1 MEQPASLTGSV
12 FPVRPS
18 LEHLLAMG
26 EDDDEEEEKEA
37 GVLEEVKEKPALVH
51 STVIASGSSVVTDH
65 CSPVP
70 ENSEQLE
77 NGEST
82 IVEDDDEDDGA
93 SELTE
98 LQQLPDT
105 QQPAGTA
112 KEQKLLAKA
121 TFDNIAESTD
131 ELAFRKG
138 EILTVIETDTNGL
151 KGWWLC
157 QLRGRQGICPG
168 NRLKI
173 IQSHDSGCFTL
184 SPASSPCPTIDST
197 TNLNSPIP
205 SEIYENTSLCSST
218 SAGSQRQ
225 GKRRSWHIMPNKVL
239 TPQKCGDVYLYDL
252 LPPSSARVSTSS
264 SAYHQQHSADALDT
278 YDVPKPAVP
287 IGGQG
292 GPPTTPGYDP
302 HHHHH
307 HRTSWSRTPSA
318 SHQYGAAGHPLAQHL
333 HYPNPNSPSTLSSPS
348 SSSLSFPHPHPAGYH
363 HHLHQQYPHL
373 ATGYRME
380 ESYDVPR
387 PLLSQQQHLTPSSS
401 NSSLLTSDSFSLSS
415 SNRSSLAN
423 MPDYDVPRRNPVSV
437 RSTPPPPSVAGQP
450 PGTPSFSTS
459 HHSMS
464 MSSFSSMSTYDVP
477 PSHMGNGAGYVSGKL
492 HQQQTGPITPK
503 ELPLELSSALETLA
517 RLQNEATTAVTR
529 LLSFVSP
536 NWRVKEKLDPIMMD
550 LKLAAVR
557 LRTALHD
564 LAEFGDGAL
573 GNATKAEDKGLA
585 QKLKPLV
592 KALRDADRLVHE
604 ASQNLDAQGW
614 TLVTLQRPEATQKLQ
629 QQLPPDS
636 LDQLI
641 ACAQTLTE
649 DVRQTASFIQGNAT
663 LLFKRSSSSTTS
675 QASAPTTPQTPTGTG
690 KPAAPGGGGE
700 WPEDY
705 DYVSLESKEAS
716 ARTNAEIRDALP
728 NDLKKNF
735 ENVVRNAADA
745 AAATVAERPEAA
757 LLDPNDK
764 SVLVYYATQTV
775 THMGYLT
782 QAIDAFLQ
790 TVEHNQPP
798 KFFLAYGK
806 FVVLSAHNLVNIGD
820 IVHRNVSRECI
831 KTRVLSCAD
840 ALSEA
845 LKTCVAKTKKA
856 AQNFPSVT
864 AVQEMVDS
872 VVDISHLASDLK
884 IAMLEAVQ
892 Q

>member
-1 MEQPASLTGSV
+1 MPHPMSPQSPAPTFLSSSRGS
-12 FPVRPS
+12 S
-18 LEHLLAMG
+18 IHLP
-26 EDDDEEEEKEA
+26 EYDYDEP
-37 GVLEEVKEKPALVH
+37 KPAKKV
-51 STVIASGSSVVTDH
+51 
-65 CSPVP
+65 
-70 ENSEQLE
+70 
-77 NGEST
+77 
-82 IVEDDDEDDGA
+82 
-93 SELTE
+93 
-98 LQQLPDT
+98 
-105 QQPAGTA
+105 
-112 KEQKLLAKA
+112 LAKA
-121 TFDNIAESTD
+121 IYENIAESTD

-138 EILTVIETDTNGL
+138 DILTVIETDTSDL

-173 IQSHDSGCFTL
+173 IQPHDSGCFTL
-184 SPASSPCPTIDST
+184 SPASSPCPSVGPG
-197 TNLNSPIP
+197 TNLNSPVP
-205 SEIYENTSLCSST
+205 SDIYENTSTGSSY
-218 SAGSQRQ
+218 GQKQQ
-225 GKRRSWHIMPNKVL
+225 GKRRSWHINPNKVL

-252 LPPSSARVSTSS
+252 LPTPTRGGSPFQQHSTSS
-264 SAYHQQHSADALDT
+264 DPLDT
-278 YDVPKPAVP
+278 YDVPKPPVP
-287 IGGQG
+287 IN
-292 GPPTTPGYDP
+292 YDSP
-302 HHHHH
+302 
-307 HRTSWSRTPSA
+307 RPWSRTPPHY
-318 SHQYGAAGHPLAQHL
+318 SHHPQHHHHSPHTPNLAQH
-333 HYPNPNSPSTLSSPS
+333 
-348 SSSLSFPHPHPAGYH
+348 
-363 HHLHQQYPHL
+363 HQSHQHFN
-373 ATGYRME
+373 YRME

-387 PLLSQQQHLTPSSS
+387 PVNNLLAQQQNLTPSSS
-401 NSSLLTSDSFSLSS
+401 NSSLLTSDSLSLSS

-423 MPDYDVPRRNPVSV
+423 MPDYDVPRRNPVSI
-437 RSTPPPPSVAGQP
+437 RSTPPPPQQQQHSQP
-450 PGTPSFSTS
+450 PGTPHSQSSGIFSS
-459 HHSMS
+459 NNSMS
-464 MSSFSSMSTYDVP
+464 ISSFSSSTSTYDVP
-477 PSHMGNGAGYVSGKL
+477 QTPL
-492 HQQQTGPITPK
+492 HQQQQQQVQTSQTPQPNK

-517 RLQNEATTAVTR
+517 RLQNEATAAVSR
-529 LLSFVSP
+529 LLGFVSP
-536 NWRVKEKLDPIMMD
+536 NWRTKEKLDPILMD

-573 GNATKAEDKGLA
+573 GNAFKAEDKGIA

-592 KALRDADRLVHE
+592 KALRDADKLVHE
-604 ASQNLDAQGW
+604 ASQNLDNQGW
-614 TLVTLQRPEATQKLQ
+614 TMVTLQRPEATQKLQ

-649 DVRQTASFIQGNAT
+649 DVRQTASFIQGNGT
-663 LLFKRSSSSTTS
+663 LLFKRTSTATATS
-675 QASAPTTPQTPTGTG
+675 TASTPLTPTGNKVT
-690 KPAAPGGGGE
+690 PGTNTTSSSNSGSNNNNGD

-716 ARTNAEIRDALP
+716 AKSNAEIHDALP
-728 NDLKKNF
+728 KDLKKNF
-735 ENVVRNAADA
+735 ENVVRNADA
-745 AAATVAERPEAA
+745 AAAVCSEKTET
-757 LLDPNDK
+757 LDPNDK
-764 SVLVYYATQTV
+764 SVLVYYASQTV

-820 IVHRNVSRECI
+820 IVHRNVSRENV
-831 KTRVLSCAD
+831 KTRVLQCAD

-856 AQNFPSVT
+856 AQHFPSVT

>member
-1 MEQPASLTGSV
+1 M
-12 FPVRPS
+12 
-18 LEHLLAMG
+18 
-26 EDDDEEEEKEA
+26 
-37 GVLEEVKEKPALVH
+37 VL
-51 STVIASGSSVVTDH
+51 
-65 CSPVP
+65 
-70 ENSEQLE
+70 
-77 NGEST
+77 
-82 IVEDDDEDDGA
+82 
-93 SELTE
+93 
-98 LQQLPDT
+98 
-105 QQPAGTA
+105 
-112 KEQKLLAKA
+112 
-121 TFDNIAESTD
+121 
-131 ELAFRKG
+131 
-138 EILTVIETDTNGL
+138 
-151 KGWWLC
+151 
-157 QLRGRQGICPG
+157 
-168 NRLKI
+168 
-173 IQSHDSGCFTL
+173 
-184 SPASSPCPTIDST
+184 
-197 TNLNSPIP
+197 
-205 SEIYENTSLCSST
+205 
-218 SAGSQRQ
+218 
-225 GKRRSWHIMPNKVL
+225 VL

-252 LPPSSARVSTSS
+252 LPPSSARVSSN
-264 SAYHQQHSADALDT
+264 AFHHQQQQQHHSAEALDT

-287 IGGQG
+287 VGQG
-292 GPPTTPGYDP
+292 GPPTTPGTGYDP
-302 HHHHH
+302 HHPHL
-307 HRTSWSRTPSA
+307 RTSWNRTPS
-318 SHQYGAAGHPLAQHL
+318 HPYGAGHF
-333 HYPNPNSPSTLSSPS
+333 HYPHPNSPSALSSPS
-348 SSSLSFPHPHPAGYH
+348 SSISFPHPHPAGYH

-373 ATGYRME
+373 ASGYRME

-437 RSTPPPPSVAGQP
+437 RSTPPPPVSGTGGGAAPPP
-450 PGTPSFSTS
+450 PGTPSFTSS

-477 PSHMGNGAGYVSGKL
+477 PSHMHSGASGGGYVSGKL
-492 HQQQTGPITPK
+492 HQPQAASVTPK

-536 NWRVKEKLDPIMMD
+536 NWRVKEKLDPILMD

-592 KALRDADRLVHE
+592 KALRDADKLVHE

-663 LLFKRSSSSTTS
+663 LLFKRTTSSTP
-675 QASAPTTPQTPTGTG
+675 QASAPTTPQTPTGGTG
-690 KPAAPGGGGE
+690 KSAGGATGGE

-745 AAATVAERPEAA
+745 AAATVSERPVAA
-757 LLDPNDK
+757 LDPNDK
-764 SVLVYYATQTV
+764 SVLVYYASQTV

>member
-1 MEQPASLTGSV
+1 MYLQQSA
-12 FPVRPS
+12 PVSPHTPS
-18 LEHLLAMG
+18 TRSSSRSSSMHLV
-26 EDDDEEEEKEA
+26 EYDYDEP
-37 GVLEEVKEKPALVH
+37 KPA
-51 STVIASGSSVVTDH
+51 
-65 CSPVP
+65 
-70 ENSEQLE
+70 
-77 NGEST
+77 
-82 IVEDDDEDDGA
+82 
-93 SELTE
+93 
-98 LQQLPDT
+98 
-105 QQPAGTA
+105 
-112 KEQKLLAKA
+112 KKLLAKA

-252 LPPSSARVSTSS
+252 LPPSSGRASS
-264 SAYHQQHSADALDT
+264 NAFHHHQQQQQHHSADALDT

-287 IGGQG
+287 IGA
-292 GPPTTPGYDP
+292 PTTPGAGYDP
-302 HHHHH
+302 HHPH
-307 HRTSWSRTPSA
+307 HRTSWVSRTPT
-318 SHQYGAAGHPLAQHL
+318 SHPPYGPGHPLAAHL
-333 HYPNPNSPSTLSSPS
+333 HYPVSPSALSSP

-363 HHLHQQYPHL
+363 HQLHQQYHHHHPHL
-373 ATGYRME
+373 ATGGYRME

-437 RSTPPPPSVAGQP
+437 RSTPPPPATPGPQSGAP
-450 PGTPSFSTS
+450 APGTPSFTAS

-477 PSHMGNGAGYVSGKL
+477 PSHGGGPGYVSAKL
-492 HQQQTGPITPK
+492 HQQQTAPATPK

-536 NWRVKEKLDPIMMD
+536 NWRVKEKLDPILMD

-573 GNATKAEDKGLA
+573 GNASKAEDKGLA

-592 KALRDADRLVHE
+592 KALRDADKLVHE

-663 LLFKRSSSSTTS
+663 LLFKRSTSTPQSSV
-675 QASAPTTPQTPTGTG
+675 PTTPQTPTGAGG
-690 KPAAPGGGGE
+690 KPSTGGSGGGGE

-745 AAATVAERPEAA
+745 AAASVSERPDVA
-757 LLDPNDK
+757 LDPNDK
-764 SVLVYYATQTV
+764 SVLVYYASQTV

>member
-1 MEQPASLTGSV
+1 M
-12 FPVRPS
+12 RR
-18 LEHLLAMG
+18 
-26 EDDDEEEEKEA
+26 
-37 GVLEEVKEKPALVH
+37 GVEEV
-51 STVIASGSSVVTDH
+51 TAS
-65 CSPVP
+65 
-70 ENSEQLE
+70 
-77 NGEST
+77 
-82 IVEDDDEDDGA
+82 
-93 SELTE
+93 
-98 LQQLPDT
+98 
-105 QQPAGTA
+105 
-112 KEQKLLAKA
+112 KLLAKA
-121 TFDNIAESTD
+121 TYDNIAESTD

-205 SEIYENTSLCSST
+205 SEIYENTSLCSNS
-218 SAGSQRQ
+218 SISNGSQRQ

-252 LPPSSARVSTSS
+252 LPPSSASRGCSS
-264 SAYHQQHSADALDT
+264 PYQQQQQQQHQQNSASADALDT

-287 IGGQG
+287 VGG
-292 GPPTTPGYDP
+292 GPGGYDP
-302 HHHHH
+302 HHPLQHQHS
-307 HRTSWSRTPSA
+307 RTSWTRTPSYL
-318 SHQYGAAGHPLAQHL
+318 HGQHHPALHL
-333 HYPNPNSPSTLSSPS
+333 HQPNSPSLSSPS
-348 SSSLSFPHPHPAGYH
+348 PSASLSFPHPHPATFNH
-363 HHLHQQYPHL
+363 HNHHLHQQYPHL
-373 ATGYRME
+373 APGGTGYRME

-387 PLLSQQQHLTPSSS
+387 SLLSQQQHLTPSSS

-437 RSTPPPPSVAGQP
+437 RSTPPPPTGASCSGPVP
-450 PGTPSFSTS
+450 PGTPLSANGSFTAS

-464 MSSFSSMSTYDVP
+464 MSSFGSMSTYDVP
-477 PSHMGNGAGYVSGKL
+477 PSHQQGYVSKL
-492 HQQQTGPITPK
+492 QPPATPAAPK

-536 NWRVKEKLDPIMMD
+536 NWRVKEKLDPILMD

-592 KALRDADRLVHE
+592 KALRDADKLVHE
-604 ASQNLDAQGW
+604 ASQSLDAQGW

-663 LLFKRSSSSTTS
+663 LLFKRSPPTV
-675 QASAPTTPQTPTGTG
+675 SAPTTPQTPTGGGG
-690 KPAAPGGGGE
+690 KPTSGGSGGGE

-716 ARTNAEIRDALP
+716 ARTNAEICDALP
-728 NDLKKNF
+728 HDLKKNF

-745 AAATVAERPEAA
+745 AAASVTERPAA
-757 LLDPNDK
+757 ALDPNDK
-764 SVLVYYATQTV
+764 SVLVYYASQTV